1 MEKFLASSMASV
13 EVDQLFMLLAFSGR
27 TLTHQSQRMATS
39 MRASSISVEL
49 STALIALL
57 YYKNWRRSVYPT
69 IFCSSYMIFYVTIW
83 YMSLTMVIYL
93 PRYSSGLVYHKETN
107 SLLFCFPCL
116 LLIWQKIL
124 FSVSVS
130 AYSMQ
135 TI

>member
-1 MEKFLASSMASV
+1 MASV
-13 EVDQLFMLLAFSGR
+13 ELDQPFMLLAFSGR
-27 TLTHQSQRMATS
+27 TLTHQSKQLATS
-39 MRASSISVEL
+39 MRASSISVRL

-57 YYKNWRRSVYPT
+57 YYKNWRRWVYLT
-69 IFCSSYMIFYVTIW
+69 IFCSSYMISYVLIW
-83 YMSLTMVIYL
+83 YMSLMMVIYL

-116 LLIWQKIL
+116 LLIWQKFL

-135 TI
+135 TM